1 MTGPYTAPA
10 RIFSHRRILELT
22 PQEYLAAVR
31 LLAEAAQRRHG
42 PVSAVIG
49 IANGGLPPAQALGQ
63 LLEVPVYRIDAR
75 HNPTDAPYTQ
85 ATGHVIHNTRRLTS
99 ALAGRRLAGR
109 ILLVDDIC
117 GTGATFYTL
126 RPAVH
131 RYLAPGA
138 TVHTVALCRNIG
150 GILDPDLWLWTV
162 DDWVRF
168 PWEPAPPTGGQVENL
183 IVTGSVQPQ

>member
-1 MTGPYTAPA
+1 MTSSPFTAQRGFA
-10 RIFSHRRILELT
+10 HQRVLQLT
-22 PQEYLAAVR
+22 PQEYLAGVR

-42 PVSAVIG
+42 PISALIG
-49 IANGGLPPAQALGQ
+49 IATGGLAPAHALGQ
-63 LLEVPVYRIDAR
+63 LLDVPVYRIDAR

-85 ATGHVIHNTRRLTS
+85 ATGHVTHNTRRLAC

-117 GTGATFYTL
+117 GSGATFHTL
-126 RPAVH
+126 RPAVQ

-138 TVHTVALCRNIG
+138 TIRTVALCRNIG
-150 GILDPDLWLWTV
+150 ATHDPDLWLWTV

-183 IVTGSVQPQ
+183 MLTGSVQPQ

>member
-1 MTGPYTAPA
+1 MTGPHTTLA
-10 RIFSHRRILELT
+10 RTFSHRRILQLT

-31 LLAEAAQRRHG
+31 LLAKAAQRRHG

-49 IANGGLPPAQALGQ
+49 IANGGLPPSQALGQ
-63 LLEVPVYRIDAR
+63 LLDVPVYRIDAR

-85 ATGHVIHNTRRLTS
+85 ATGHVTHNTRRLTS
-99 ALAGRRLAGR
+99 ALAGRKLAGR

-117 GTGATFYTL
+117 GTGATFHTL
-126 RPAVH
+126 GPAVD
-131 RYLAPGA
+131 RYLASGA

-150 GILDPDLWLWTV
+150 AAHDPDLWIWTV

-168 PWEPAPPTGGQVENL
+168 PWEPAPPTRGQLENL
-183 IVTGSVQPQ
+183 IVTGSVQSQ